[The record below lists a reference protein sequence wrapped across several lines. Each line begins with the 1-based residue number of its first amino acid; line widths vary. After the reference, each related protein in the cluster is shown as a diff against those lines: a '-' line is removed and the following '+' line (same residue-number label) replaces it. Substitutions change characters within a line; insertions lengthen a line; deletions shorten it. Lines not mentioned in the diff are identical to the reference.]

1 MGASLRCTGAANS
14 SPPPC
19 GEGSGVGVG
28 EWVAAPPKP
37 PDPPPQP
44 SPKRGEG
51 VETAKPR
58 LNLAAAGVALAIA
71 ALRAVL
77 PSHLAAQDFPRRAV
91 KIIVPYPAGGT
102 ADLMPRVVFDSL
114 SRKWGQPVVIENKA
128 GAGGNIG
135 AEAAFHAE
143 PDGYTLLSSPSPPF
157 VINQN
162 LYHRLGY
169 DPTAFVPIS
178 VMGIVP
184 TGLVVSP
191 GKVSVTTLTDF
202 IAYAEAN
209 PGKVLSA
216 TQGNGTTS
224 HLTSAMF
231 QMMAKVRFVHVP
243 YRGTAP
249 ALQGLLA
256 GDCDIMFDNLGVS
269 LPLVKSGQLR
279 LLGVATERRM
289 AALPGVPTIAENLP
303 GFSSAAWFA
312 VAAPPNTSRDIVNKI
327 SADIAEAI
335 RSPDVRMRFDDLSA
349 EPVGS
354 DPEAMSRFMRE
365 EIARWGAVI
374 KAADVKL
381 E

>member
-1 MGASLRCTGAANS
+1 M
-14 SPPPC
+14 
-19 GEGSGVGVG
+19 VF
-28 EWVAAPPKP
+28 
-37 PDPPPQP
+37 
-44 SPKRGEG
+44 
-51 VETAKPR
+51 
-58 LNLAAAGVALAIA
+58 ALAIA
-71 ALRAVL
+71 AWPAVL
-77 PSHLAAQDFPRRAV
+77 PSHLAAQDYPRHAV

-102 ADLMPRVVFDSL
+102 ADLMPRIVFDFL
-114 SRKWGQPVVIENKA
+114 SHKWGQPIVIENKP

-135 AEAAFHAE
+135 AETAFNAE
-143 PDGYTLLSSPSPPF
+143 PDGYTLLSTPPPPL

-162 LYHRLGY
+162 LYPRLGF
-169 DPTAFVPIS
+169 DPAAFVPIA

-184 TGLVVSP
+184 NALVVSP
-191 GKVSVTTLTDF
+191 GKVAATTVADF
-202 IAYAEAN
+202 IAYARAN
-209 PGKVLSA
+209 PGKISSA
-216 TQGNGTTS
+216 TQGNGATS

-231 QMMAKVRFVHVP
+231 QMMAKVQFVHVP

-269 LPLVKSGQLR
+269 LPLVRSGQLR

-289 AALPGVPTIAENLP
+289 SALPDVPTIAETLP
-303 GFSSAAWFA
+303 GFSSAAWFG
-312 VAAPPNTSRDIVNKI
+312 VAAPPKTPRAIVVKI

-335 RSPDVRMRFDDLSA
+335 RSPDVRRRFDDLSA

-354 DPEAMSRFMRE
+354 DPEAMARFRDE
-365 EIARWGAVI
+365 EVARWRAVI

>member
-1 MGASLRCTGAANS
+1 MLIARRKDMLRS
-14 SPPPC
+14 I
-19 GEGSGVGVG
+19 
-28 EWVAAPPKP
+28 
-37 PDPPPQP
+37 
-44 SPKRGEG
+44 
-51 VETAKPR
+51 
-58 LNLAAAGVALAIA
+58 GVALAIA
-71 ALRAVL
+71 ALLAVT
-77 PSHLAAQDFPRRAV
+77 PSSLAAQDYPSRTV
-91 KIIVPYPAGGT
+91 KVIVPFPAGGT
-102 ADLMPRVVFDSL
+102 ADLMPRIVFEFL
-114 SRKWGQPVVIENKA
+114 SRKWGQSVVIENKP

-157 VINQN
+157 VINQT
-162 LYHRLGY
+162 LYQKLGY
-169 DPTAFVPIS
+169 DPAAFAPIS
-178 VMGIVP
+178 VMGTVP
-184 TGLVVSP
+184 TGLVVST
-191 GKVSVTTLTDF
+191 GKVGATTVADF
-202 IAYAEAN
+202 IAYARAN
-209 PGKVLSA
+209 PGMISSA

-231 QMMAKVRFVHVP
+231 QMMAKVQFIHVP

-279 LLGVATERRM
+279 LLGIATERRM
-289 AALPGVPTIAENLP
+289 ATLPDVPTIAETLP

-312 VAAPPNTSRDIVNKI
+312 VAAPPKTPRDIVNKI
-327 SADIAEAI
+327 STDIAEAI
-335 RSPDVRMRFDDLSA
+335 RSPNVRKRFDDLSA

-354 DPEAMSRFMRE
+354 DPQAMTRFMGE
-365 EIARWGAVI
+365 ETARWRAVI

>member
-1 MGASLRCTGAANS
+1 LIRRASKLVLSLLAGC
-14 SPPPC
+14 
-19 GEGSGVGVG
+19 VV
-28 EWVAAPPKP
+28 VA
-37 PDPPPQP
+37 
-44 SPKRGEG
+44 
-51 VETAKPR
+51 T
-58 LNLAAAGVALAIA
+58 LTIAAAALDYPV
-71 ALRAVL
+71 R
-77 PSHLAAQDFPRRAV
+77 SV
-91 KIIVPYPAGGT
+91 KVIVPYPAGGT
-102 ADLMPRVVFDSL
+102 ADVMPRIVFDFL

-135 AEAAFHAE
+135 AEAAFHAD
-143 PDGYTLLSSPSPPF
+143 PDGYTLLSSPAPPF
-157 VINQN
+157 AINQN
-162 LYHRLGY
+162 LYRRLGY
-169 DPTAFVPIS
+169 DPAAFAPIA

-184 TGLVVSP
+184 TGLVVNR
-191 GKVSVTTLTDF
+191 GRIAATTVTDL
-202 IAYAEAN
+202 IAYARAN
-209 PGKVLSA
+209 PGNISSA

-231 QMMAKVRFVHVP
+231 QMMAQVQFVHVP

-269 LPLVKSGQLR
+269 LSLVKGGQLR

-289 AALPGVPTIAENLP
+289 STLPDVPTIAETLP

-312 VAAPPNTSRDIVNKI
+312 VAAPPKTPHEIVNKV

-335 RSPDVRMRFDDLSA
+335 RSPDVRKRFDDLSA

-354 DPEAMSRFMRE
+354 DPEAMARFMRE
-365 EIARWGAVI
+365 ETARWGAVI

>member
-1 MGASLRCTGAANS
+1 MSRTPLPDGELRCREKTLMMRS
-14 SPPPC
+14 
-19 GEGSGVGVG
+19 
-28 EWVAAPPKP
+28 
-37 PDPPPQP
+37 QY
-44 SPKRGEG
+44 
-51 VETAKPR
+51 R
-58 LNLAAAGVALAIA
+58 LRSTRFALAIA
-71 ALRAVL
+71 ALQAAL
-77 PSHLAAQDFPRRAV
+77 PSHLVAQDFPRHAV

-102 ADLMPRVVFDSL
+102 ADLMPRIVFDFL

-169 DPTAFVPIS
+169 DPAAFVPIS

-184 TGLVVSP
+184 TGLVVRP
-191 GKVSVTTLTDF
+191 GKVGATTIADF
-202 IAYAEAN
+202 IAYARAN
-209 PGKVLSA
+209 PGEITSA

-231 QMMAKVRFVHVP
+231 QMMAKVKFVHVP

-269 LPLVKSGQLR
+269 LPLVKNGQLR
-279 LLGVATERRM
+279 LLGVATEQRM
-289 AALPGVPTIAENLP
+289 AALPEVPTIAETLP

-312 VAAPPNTSRDIVNKI
+312 VAAPPNTPRDIVNKI

-335 RSPDVRMRFDDLSA
+335 RSPDVRKRFDDLSA
-349 EPVGS
+349 DPVGS
-354 DPEAMSRFMRE
+354 DPEAMARFMRE
-365 EIARWGAVI
+365 EIARWRGVI
-374 KAADVKL
+374 KAADVRL

>member
-1 MGASLRCTGAANS
+1 MITLRQCMLRSIGF
-14 SPPPC
+14 
-19 GEGSGVGVG
+19 
-28 EWVAAPPKP
+28 
-37 PDPPPQP
+37 
-44 SPKRGEG
+44 
-51 VETAKPR
+51 
-58 LNLAAAGVALAIA
+58 ALAIA
-71 ALRAVL
+71 VLPAVL
-77 PSHLAAQDFPRRAV
+77 PSQLVAQDFPRHAV

-102 ADLMPRVVFDSL
+102 ADLMPRIVFDFL
-114 SRKWGQPVVIENKA
+114 SRKWGQPVVIENKP

-135 AEAAFHAE
+135 AEAAFHAA
-143 PDGYTLLSSPSPPF
+143 PDGYTLLSTPPPPL

-162 LYHRLGY
+162 LYPRLGY
-169 DPTAFVPIS
+169 DPAAFLPIA

-184 TGLVVSP
+184 NALVVSP
-191 GKVSVTTLTDF
+191 SKVAATTVADF
-202 IAYAEAN
+202 IAYARAN
-209 PGKVLSA
+209 PGKISSA

-231 QMMAKVRFVHVP
+231 QMMAKVQFIHVP

-289 AALPGVPTIAENLP
+289 AALPEVPTIAETLP
-303 GFSSAAWFA
+303 GFSSAAWFG
-312 VAAPPNTSRDIVNKI
+312 VAAPPKTPRDIVHKI

-335 RSPDVRMRFDDLSA
+335 RSPDVRKRFDDLSA

-354 DPEAMSRFMRE
+354 APEAMARFMRE
-365 EIARWGAVI
+365 ETARWRAVI
-374 KAADVKL
+374 KAAEVKL